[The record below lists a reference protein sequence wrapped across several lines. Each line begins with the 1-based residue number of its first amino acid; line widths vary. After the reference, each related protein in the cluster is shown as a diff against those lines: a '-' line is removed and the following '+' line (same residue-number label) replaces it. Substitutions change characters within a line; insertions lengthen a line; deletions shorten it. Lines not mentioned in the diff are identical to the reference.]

1 MAPKVKLWPGVWGNF
16 WFKGFLSAQSGV
28 LLIYLKE
35 PSTVAPGAKASS
47 PLYLVLLLFDF

>member
-35 PSTVAPGAKASS
+35 PSKVAPGAKASS